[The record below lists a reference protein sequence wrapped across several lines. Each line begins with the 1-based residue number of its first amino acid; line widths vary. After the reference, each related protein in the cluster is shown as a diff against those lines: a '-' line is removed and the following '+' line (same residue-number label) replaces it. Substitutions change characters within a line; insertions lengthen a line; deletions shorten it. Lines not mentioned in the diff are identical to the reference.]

1 MAIINPYQLL
11 KENLDEINL
20 FWDLVIKNNGDQT
33 YLNRLKVAVQDA
45 RRRRDTLTV
54 QEREIVAE
62 IFGNEYNK
70 GFSTGSYLDE
80 LNDFLISVERMKDK
94 GDDEMPQEYVIRR
107 FSQETVRRRYLESRE
122 NLEDMRGDLGNKLG
136 GLFRRLFESDE

>member
-45 RRRRDTLTV
+45 RKRRDTLTV